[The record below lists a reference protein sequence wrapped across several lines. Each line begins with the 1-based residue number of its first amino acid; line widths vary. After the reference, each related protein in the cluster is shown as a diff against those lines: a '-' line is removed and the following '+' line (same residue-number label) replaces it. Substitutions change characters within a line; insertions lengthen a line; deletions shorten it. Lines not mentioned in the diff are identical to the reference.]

1 MDIVWNMLRIERVFC
16 LLFFFLRA
24 TGFFLVGFSW
34 CFSQRSVKL
43 HRGFEDGKDYRLE
56 AAFTSRQGSNGHL
69 VFLVFCDF
77 EKSAKMGLIY
87 TYTFLYTH
95 IYLYTQ
101 HLYIYIQYIYLFL
114 FTIHMY
120 SWGFAC
126 VFFWL
131 FLLVYWKLLK
141 GTGSA
146 YRWYILC
153 TVTSC
158 DFQILPKVVT
168 GLFLD
173 TTKHFEGVSFR
184 KKNLFGQWMVVP

>member
-69 VFLVFCDF
+69 IFLVFCDF

-101 HLYIYIQYIYLFL
+101 HLYIYTIYLFI
-114 FTIHMY
+114 FIYYTY
-120 SWGFAC
+120 
-126 VFFWL
+126 VFLGVCMCL
-131 FLLVYWKLLK
+131 FL
-141 GTGSA
+141 
-146 YRWYILC
+146 
-153 TVTSC
+153 
-158 DFQILPKVVT
+158 
-168 GLFLD
+168 
-173 TTKHFEGVSFR
+173 
-184 KKNLFGQWMVVP
+184 VVPVGILKVIERDWIGI